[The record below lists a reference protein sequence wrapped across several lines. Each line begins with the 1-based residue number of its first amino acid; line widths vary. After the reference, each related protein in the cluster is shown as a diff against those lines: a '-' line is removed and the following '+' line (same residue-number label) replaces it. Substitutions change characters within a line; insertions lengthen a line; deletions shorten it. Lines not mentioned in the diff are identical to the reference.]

1 VSDQRPA
8 TLQVDPGEWELIG
21 TIWSPHACR
30 RLAARVI
37 EQALKDALRPSG
49 SLTDRESA
57 RTFLAGSR
65 MLHYWCELAGFD
77 PGRVTNRARRLL
89 TTSADSSVLSLLG
102 TPRGAGS
109 ARHRP
114 VAVAPHPR

>member
-1 VSDQRPA
+1 M
-8 TLQVDPGEWELIG
+8 
-21 TIWSPHACR
+21 WSPQACR

-49 SLTDRESA
+49 SLTDCESA

-77 PGRVTNRARRLL
+77 PGRVTTRARGLL
-89 TTSADSSVLSLLG
+89 TTSADSHVLTLLVP
-102 TPRGAGS
+102 PRGAGP
-109 ARHRP
+109 RHRP
-114 VAVAPHPR
+114 VVAAPHPR

>member
-1 VSDQRPA
+1 M
-8 TLQVDPGEWELIG
+8 
-21 TIWSPHACR
+21 
-30 RLAARVI
+30 I

-77 PGRVTNRARRLL
+77 AGRVTNRAWRLL
-89 TTSADSSVLSLLG
+89 TTPADDRVQSLLRPPHG
-102 TPRGAGS
+102 GGGS
-109 ARHRP
+109 RRP
-114 VAVAPHPR
+114 TSVAAPHAR